1 MGDRERNLAIVR
13 EYREAFSSFEPAR
26 YGPFLAPE
34 PVYHTGM
41 ATSRGRAAF
50 DGITAAGRLIYP
62 HGSLRTGERRAV
74 AQGDWVAILMDRE
87 AVTNADAHYEN
98 LYAFFYE
105 LRDGLVQ
112 TQVELLDFRIAG
124 EKFDLR
130 VLADRAAATPRPP
143 AQQAVPTQRAVP
155 PDPADTSAEAED
167 VRTAVRFLDA
177 FLTFQPEAFEDLL
190 IADPLHRV
198 GMTRREGRAGFRE
211 IAAAGRA
218 LYPHGIAGRTHHALL
233 SSGGTVATLV
243 SLRAR
248 TNRGVDYEN
257 LYAMFFDVH
266 QGRIATMV
274 EVLDSRVA
282 AAAFDLSAL
291 A

>member
-1 MGDRERNLAIVR
+1 MTMR
-13 EYREAFSSFEPAR
+13 
-26 YGPFLAPE
+26 
-34 PVYHTGM
+34 
-41 ATSRGRAAF
+41 RGRAAY
-50 DGITAAGRLIYP
+50 DQITASGRLIYP
-62 HGSLRTGERRAV
+62 HGSLRTGERRLV

-87 AVTNADAHYEN
+87 AVTNGDAHYEN

-112 TQVELLDFRIAG
+112 TQVELLDFRIAA

-130 VLADRAAATPRPP
+130 VLASLPEAPSDPGE
-143 AQQAVPTQRAVP
+143 QAVPAQRAVP
-155 PDPADTSAEAED
+155 PDPGDASPEAED
-167 VRTAVRFLDA
+167 ARTVLRFLDA
-177 FLTFQPEAFEDLL
+177 FLTFQPDAFEDML

-218 LYPHGIAGRTHHALL
+218 LYPHGLAGRTHHALVA
-233 SSGGTVATLV
+233 SGGTVATLV
-243 SLRAR
+243 SLRAT

-274 EVLDSRVA
+274 EVLDSRVS
-282 AAAFDLSAL
+282 AAAFDLTAL